1 MSGYE
6 LDGDPP
12 EVVRRAPYADNPRV
26 GARGQRTQQRI
37 LDAALETFGEV
48 GYHRAG
54 ISRITDLAGCNRAA
68 FYQYF
73 SDKED
78 VFRHLAGIVARQLL
92 ASAEALRGVGEGASG
107 WEDLRSW
114 VGRHG
119 DIYDQYRPVFEVF
132 PAANASDAATTSG
145 AALVHARHVAAL
157 RVRLPGISLPRDRVD
172 HVITLLLRTM
182 SRARHMSAVLA
193 AFDQGAPQRDRIDDG
208 LTNLIHRTFC
218 GLLPEL
224 NGRRKPPRRADDAR
238 VRSLLDGLHTAV
250 DASRS
255 EQSAARDA
263 LLAAAKEVMA
273 SQGYFGTRV
282 DDITD
287 AAGLSHGAY
296 YHYFDDKEQIV
307 RVLASLALRSV
318 SESFDV
324 LPAGGIDDASVRG
337 WVRRHARS
345 YSSEAAILGV
355 WVDATS
361 GDADARDESAAAL
374 EWGRSRIA
382 RFFGARGFGDADVDA
397 VSMLGLLDA
406 VGTGEQSAGELYAA
420 ATIIER
426 GLLGPPLR

>member
-12 EVVRRAPYADNPRV
+12 EVVRRAPYADNPKV

-37 LDAALETFGEV
+37 LDAALRTFDEV

-73 SDKED
+73 SGKED

-92 ASAEALRGVGEGASG
+92 ASAESLRAVGEDRGG
-107 WEDLRSW
+107 WEDLRLW

-119 DIYDQYRPVFEVF
+119 DIYEQYRPMFEAF
-132 PAANASDAATTSG
+132 PAADATDEVTSRG
-145 AALVHARHVAAL
+145 AAIVHVRHVAAL
-157 RVRLPGISLPRDRVD
+157 RARLPEKAVPASRVD
-172 HVITLLLRTM
+172 DVITLLLRSM
-182 SRARHMSAVLA
+182 SRARHMSRVLE
-193 AFDQGAPQRDRIDDG
+193 AFDQRWAVRDRVDDG
-208 LTNLIHRTFC
+208 LTDLIHRTFC
-218 GLLPEL
+218 GLRRET
-224 NGRRKPPRRADDAR
+224 NGRRTPPRATDDIG
-238 VRSLLDGLHTAV
+238 VRSLLDGLHAAV
-250 DASRS
+250 EAASS
-255 EQSAARDA
+255 EPAPARGA

-273 SQGYFGTRV
+273 SRGYFGTRI

-307 RVLASLALRSV
+307 RILAGLALRRV
-318 SESFDV
+318 SESFDA
-324 LPAGGIDDASVRG
+324 LPRGGVDGASVRG
-337 WVRRHARS
+337 WVRLHARS

-361 GDADARDESAAAL
+361 GDVRLRDESAAAL
-374 EWGRSRIA
+374 EWGRSRVA
-382 RFFGARGFGDADVDA
+382 RYLGDREFGDADVDSI
-397 VSMLGLLDA
+397 SMLAVLDA
-406 VGTGEQSAGELYAA
+406 VGKGDQSAGDLYAA
-420 ATIIER
+420 TTIIER
-426 GLLGPPLR
+426 AHLGLALR